1 MPETLDL
8 PLSIH
13 PPENNTD
20 AEQFLNRLLAIPENH
35 ALMCNRLE
43 RYHWGMGTSPEVK
56 VFSIE
61 LVKPTVDG
69 LSGSFRCRFRVNYS
83 FTCSGIESGE
93 NNTISWEYSIDPAN
107 KAIFLQGETPLTRDG
122 DDI

>member
-1 MPETLDL
+1 MSETLEFSL
-8 PLSIH
+8 TVN
-13 PPENNTD
+13 PPESNTD
-20 AEQFLNRLLAIPENH
+20 ADLFLNQLLSKPENH

-56 VFSIE
+56 AFTIE
-61 LVKPTVDG
+61 LIKPADDG

-93 NNTISWEYSIDPAN
+93 NNTISWDYNIDQHTRT
-107 KAIFLQGETPLTRDG
+107 IFLQGETPLTRDG

>member
-1 MPETLDL
+1 MPETLEISL
-8 PLSIH
+8 TVH
-13 PPENNTD
+13 PPESNID
-20 AEQFLNRLLAIPENH
+20 AEQFLNQSLRIPENH

-56 VFSIE
+56 AFTIE
-61 LVKPTVDG
+61 LVKPAANG

-93 NNTISWEYSIDPAN
+93 NNTISWEYNIDQH
-107 KAIFLQGETPLTRDG
+107 KGTIFLQGETPLTRDN

>member
-1 MPETLDL
+1 MPETLEL
-8 PLSIH
+8 PLSI
-13 PPENNTD
+13 PVPETQHET
-20 AEQFLNRLLAIPENH
+20 EQFLNRLLSIPENH
-35 ALMCNRLE
+35 TLMCNRLE

-56 VFSIE
+56 AFTIE
-61 LVKPTVDG
+61 LVRPAANG

-93 NNTISWEYSIDPAN
+93 NNTISWDYYIDQN
-107 KAIFLQGETPLTRDG
+107 QGTIFLQGETPLTRDS

>member
-1 MPETLDL
+1 MPETLEF
-8 PLSIH
+8 PLTITI
-13 PPENNTD
+13 PNNNTNV
-20 AEQFLNRLLAIPENH
+20 EQFLNELLSIKENH

-56 VFSIE
+56 AFSVE
-61 LVKPTVDG
+61 LVKPAADG

-93 NNTISWEYSIDPAN
+93 NNTISWDYTIDEAN
-107 KAIFLQGETPLTRDG
+107 NTIFLQGETPLTRDG